1 MSETAVERRLT
12 TILAADVVDCS
23 RLVREDESRA
33 LAALTSAKARSLF
46 LGLMLVLTGVASV
59 AAHSLKDLEG
69 KLLKRETY
77 VQIVNKKAPEFTL
90 QDAGGTRVNLSDF
103 SGKVVVLNF
112 VYTNC
117 PDVCPLHS
125 EAIASVQE
133 AINRTPMKNL
143 VKFLTI
149 TTDPKRDTM
158 AVMKSYG
165 PEHGLNPTNWAFL
178 TSGSDKLGATRELA
192 KHYGLKFMLS
202 KDGYQLHAVVT
213 YLIDK
218 SGNLRAKYHGLKF
231 KETNMIVHINALTTD
246 NH

>member
-1 MSETAVERRLT
+1 MSGLVKCRLG
-12 TILAADVVDCS
+12 
-23 RLVREDESRA
+23 
-33 LAALTSAKARSLF
+33 TSAKARNLF
-46 LGLMLVLTGVASV
+46 LGLMLVLGGVASA

-90 QDAGGTRVNLSDF
+90 QDAGGTRISLSDF
-103 SGKVVVLNF
+103 SGKVAVLNF

-125 EAIASVQE
+125 EAIASIQE
-133 AINRTPMKNL
+133 AINQTPMKNL
-143 VKFLTI
+143 VKFISI
-149 TTDPKRDTM
+149 TTDPKRDTT
-158 AVMKSYG
+158 AVVKTYG
-165 PEHGLNPTNWAFL
+165 PEHGLNPANWVFL

-192 KHYGLKFMLS
+192 KRYGLKFMLS

-231 KETNMIVHINALTTD
+231 KETNMIVHINALTND

>member
-1 MSETAVERRLT
+1 MSGPNLHQQ
-12 TILAADVVDCS
+12 S
-23 RLVREDESRA
+23 SGPKVRGA
-33 LAALTSAKARSLF
+33 I
-46 LGLMLVLTGVASV
+46 LGLMLASVGVAPA

-69 KLLKRETY
+69 QLLKRERY
-77 VQIVNKKAPEFTL
+77 VQMMSKKAPEFTL
-90 QDAGGTRVNLSDF
+90 QDAGGTRVRLSDF
-103 SGKVVVLNF
+103 LGKVVVLNF

-125 EAIASVQE
+125 EAIASIQE
-133 AINRTPMKNL
+133 SVNGTPMKGL
-143 VKFLTI
+143 VQFVSI
-149 TTDPKRDTM
+149 TTDPKRDTT
-158 AVMKSYG
+158 AVMKTYG
-165 PEHGLNPTNWAFL
+165 PEHGLNPVNWAFL

-192 KHYGLKFMLS
+192 KRYGLKFMLS

-231 KETNMIVHINALTTD
+231 KETNMIVHINALTND